1 MNREKTIV
9 RTSIIGI
16 LANVFLAAF
25 KAVIGTIT
33 GSIAVTLDA
42 VNNLSDALSSVITI
56 LGTKLAGKKPDKK
69 HPYGYGRIEYLTA
82 AIISVIVLYAGVTSL
97 VESVKKIIHPEAPNY
112 TTIALVIIA
121 VAVVVKLVLG
131 KYVKGVGEKVK
142 SDSLIASGEDA
153 RLDSVISASTLLAAG
168 IYLIFHVSLE
178 AWLGVIISIVIIKSG
193 CEMLMSTLSQILGER
208 ADSELSIGIK
218 KTLCKHPEVHGAYDL
233 VLNSYGPDTTIGSVH
248 IEVDDTMTAAE
259 LDVLERDLMQEVIE
273 EHGVV
278 LTGISVYSR
287 NTTDDAVIQLR
298 EQIRRTV
305 MSHDHVLQMHAFYL
319 DPEEKTIRFD
329 LVMDFDAPD
338 PKALRQTIVEE
349 VKALSPDYTPVIAL
363 DADLSD

>member
-1 MNREKTIV
+1 MNRQKTIV

-16 LANVFLAAF
+16 LANMFLAAF

-112 TTIALVIIA
+112 TTVALVIIA
-121 VAVVVKLVLG
+121 VAVVVKLLLG
-131 KYVKGVGEKVK
+131 RYVKGVGEKVK

-153 RLDSVISASTLLAAG
+153 RLDSVISASTLLAAA

-178 AWLGVIISIVIIKSG
+178 AWLGVIIAAVIIKSG
-193 CEMLMSTLSQILGER
+193 CEMLMGTLSQILGER
-208 ADSELSIGIK
+208 AESEVSVGVKETI
-218 KTLCKHPEVHGAYDL
+218 CEFDEVFGAYDL
-233 VLNSYGPDTTIGSVH
+233 VLSSYGPDLTIGSVH
-248 IEVDDTMTAAE
+248 IEVPDTMTAAE
-259 LDVLERDLMQEVIE
+259 LDALEREITHRVLEA
-273 EHGVV
+273 HGVA

-287 NTTDDAVIQLR
+287 NTTNDEVAALR
-298 EQIRRTV
+298 EEIRRTV
-305 MSHDHVLQMHAFYL
+305 MSHDHVLQMHGFFI
-319 DPEEKTIRFD
+319 DEKEKLLRFD
-329 LVMDFDAPD
+329 VVLDFDAPD
-338 PKALRQTIVEE
+338 PKALYAQIVDE
-349 VKALSPDYTPVIAL
+349 VKALSPEYTPEITL